1 MEVPLVQNQMVGGV
15 ENLSG
20 EELLNGT
27 GFLLQQKN
35 ERMLQVLLLPAKHPL
50 EGPSVQ

>member
-27 GFLLQQKN
+27 GFLLQVTQ
-35 ERMLQVLLLPAKHPL
+35 HPKPNTL
-50 EGPSVQ
+50 NP